1 MQRRSFVGGSAMVW
15 GGKTERDRTILVVV
29 AGNLTEIRYQGE
41 LIQRYVVPFI
51 QAQTLSKGKRD
62 SSVNKILTQSYLR
75 NLK

>member
-41 LIQRYVVPFI
+41 LIQRFLINVLNN
-51 QAQTLSKGKRD
+51 ACC
-62 SSVNKILTQSYLR
+62 ILFHIRINAGPIST
-75 NLK
+75 NVTG